1 MIECSGKK
9 FSPLKII
16 SKLCPQLL
24 LLGELNDDSSLAV
37 GFHLGSVGSTGL
49 PDNNIILMDELHI
62 WLQDG

>member
-9 FSPLKII
+9 FSQLKII